1 MPCLL
6 GSVISEQVCERIEW
20 CVDGTSS
27 SREVGIRIAQG
38 RGRPGKR
45 PLLSLGLEVMR
56 P

>member
-1 MPCLL
+1 MPYLL
-6 GSVISEQVCERIEW
+6 GSDQVCECIEW
-20 CVDGTSS
+20 CVAGTSS

-45 PLLSLGLEVMR
+45 PLLPLGLEVMR